1 MMDFKTN
8 APRSSS
14 LIANSVV
21 SSVVIWT
28 AALSLLVCLGC
39 HDQSPTS
46 AESNDSAQKTPIEV
60 MSVHPQ
66 SVTDRLVLAARVE
79 PDPTR
84 VVHIYSQIT
93 GRLVEL
99 YVRPGQEVSKGQ
111 TIGLIQS
118 SEIASARGDY
128 DKAKIEVA
136 RSDRQLDRAR
146 LLLQH
151 EVIAQRDYDDLEA
164 ADQAAHAELTRTIQ
178 RIHMLGFPPEG
189 SSDTAPLVAPISGAV
204 LDIGSA
210 SGEMQRSLDNASPIA
225 TVANLDSVWILGD
238 VFERD
243 LNTIRSAQS
252 VEVTLPAYPD
262 ETLHGKISNISDAI
276 DPTSRTLKVRVVLPN
291 PKHLLKPEMFAN
303 LSIAR
308 TTAPEFVL
316 PTTAVIHEG
325 SNSYVFLQTTPGKY
339 ERHQVITGALSG
351 KTVVVASGLKDGDQ
365 VVTTGAA
372 LLRAPAGD

>member
-1 MMDFKTN
+1 MKHATIFATFF
-8 APRSSS
+8 
-14 LIANSVV
+14 
-21 SSVVIWT
+21 
-28 AALSLLVCLGC
+28 LLTCLGC
-39 HDQSPTS
+39 HDQAANPTTD
-46 AESNDSAQKTPIEV
+46 APEKTPVEV
-60 MSVHPQ
+60 ATIHPQ
-66 SVTDRLVLAARVE
+66 SVTDRLVLPARVT

-99 YVRPGQEVSKGQ
+99 YVRPGQEVTKGQ

-118 SEIASARGDY
+118 SEIAAARADY

-136 RSDRQLDRAR
+136 RSDRQLDRAKQ
-146 LLLQH
+146 LLQH
-151 EVIAQRDYDDLEA
+151 EVMAQRDYDDLEA
-164 ADQAAHAELTRTIQ
+164 ADQAAHAELTRSIQ
-178 RIHMLGFPPEG
+178 RIKMLGFSPEG
-189 SSDTAPLVAPISGAV
+189 SSDSAALRAPISGAV

-238 VFERD
+238 VFEQD
-243 LNTIRSAQS
+243 LNTVRAAQS
-252 VEVTLPAYPD
+252 VDVTLPAYPG
-262 ETLHGKISNISDAI
+262 ETWHGKISNISDAM

-303 LSIAR
+303 ISIAR

-316 PTTAVIHEG
+316 PTAAVVHEG
-325 SNSYVFLQTTPGKY
+325 TSSYVFLQTSPGKY
-339 ERHQVITGALSG
+339 ERRQVSTGALNG
-351 KTVVVASGLKDGDQ
+351 KTVVVTSGLKDGDQ
-365 VVTTGAA
+365 IVTAGAA

>member
-1 MMDFKTN
+1 MKPAMSH
-8 APRSSS
+8 APLFSSRFVS
-14 LIANSVV
+14 RFPSWIA
-21 SSVVIWT
+21 I
-28 AALSLLVCLGC
+28 LFFLVCLGC
-39 HDQSPTS
+39 NDKAPTS
-46 AESNDSAQKTPIEV
+46 TGSEDTSQKTPIEV
-60 MSVHPQ
+60 TAVHPQ

-99 YVRPGQEVSKGQ
+99 YVRPGQEVTKGQ

-118 SEIASARGDY
+118 SEIAAARTDY
-128 DKAKIEVA
+128 SKAKIEVA
-136 RSDRQLDRAR
+136 RSDRQLDRAK

-151 EVIAQRDYDDLEA
+151 EVMAQRDYDDLEA
-164 ADQAAHAELTRTIQ
+164 ADQAAHEELARTLQ
-178 RIHMLGFPPEG
+178 RIRMLGFPPEG
-189 SSDTAPLVAPISGAV
+189 SSDTATLLAPISGAV

-210 SGEMQRSLDNASPIA
+210 SGELQRSLDNASPIA

-243 LNTIRSAQS
+243 LGAVRAAQS

-262 ETLHGKISNISDAI
+262 ETWHGKISNISDAM

-291 PKHLLKPEMFAN
+291 PKHLFKPEMFAN

-308 TTAPEFVL
+308 TTTPEFVL
-316 PTTAVIHEG
+316 PTTAVVHDG
-325 SNSYVFLQTTPGKY
+325 SSSFVFLQTAPGKY
-339 ERHQVITGALSG
+339 ERRQVATGALRG
-351 KTVVVASGLKDGDQ
+351 KTVVVTSGLKDGDQ
-365 VVTTGAA
+365 VVTAGAA
-372 LLRAPAGD
+372 LLRAPSGD

>member
-1 MMDFKTN
+1 M
-8 APRSSS
+8 
-14 LIANSVV
+14 IAARR
-21 SSVVIWT
+21 T
-28 AALSLLVCLGC
+28 ALSIATLLLLSCLGC
-39 HDQSPTS
+39 EDKAPPAAGGGDTP
-46 AESNDSAQKTPIEV
+46 QKSPIEV
-60 MSVHPQ
+60 TAVHAQ
-66 SVTDRLVLAARVE
+66 SVTDRLELAARVE

-84 VVHIYSQIT
+84 VVHIYSQVT

-99 YVRPGQEVSKGQ
+99 YVRPGMEVKKDQ

-118 SEIASARGDY
+118 NEITEARADY

-136 RSDRQLDRAR
+136 RSDHQLNRAK

-151 EVIAQRDYDDLEA
+151 EVMAQRDYDDLEA
-164 ADQAAHAELTRTIQ
+164 ADQAAHAELARTIQ

-189 SSDTAPLVAPISGAV
+189 SSDSAPLRSPISGAV

-243 LNTIRSAQS
+243 LSTIRAAQS

-262 ETLHGKISNISDAI
+262 ETLHGKISNISDAM
-276 DPTSRTLKVRVVLPN
+276 DPASRTLKVRVVLPN
-291 PKHLLKPEMFAN
+291 PKHRLKPEMFAN
-303 LSIAR
+303 LSVAR
-308 TTAPEFVL
+308 TTAPEFIL

-325 SNSYVFLQTTPGKY
+325 SSSYVFFQTAPGKY
-339 ERHQVITGALSG
+339 ERHQVTTGALSG
-351 KTVVVASGLKDGDQ
+351 KTVVVSSGLKDGDQ
-365 VVTTGAA
+365 VVKTGAA
-372 LLRAPAGD
+372 LLRAPSGD

>member
-1 MMDFKTN
+1 MKPAMPH
-8 APRSSS
+8 APLFSSRFVS
-14 LIANSVV
+14 RFPSWIA
-21 SSVVIWT
+21 I
-28 AALSLLVCLGC
+28 LFFLVCLGC
-39 HDQSPTS
+39 NDKAPTS
-46 AESNDSAQKTPIEV
+46 TGSEDTSQKTPIEV
-60 MSVHPQ
+60 TAVHPQ

-99 YVRPGQEVSKGQ
+99 YVRPGQEVTKGQ

-118 SEIASARGDY
+118 SEIAAARTDY
-128 DKAKIEVA
+128 GKAKIEVA
-136 RSDRQLDRAR
+136 RSDRQLDRAK

-151 EVIAQRDYDDLEA
+151 EVMAQRDYDDLEA
-164 ADQAAHAELTRTIQ
+164 ADQAAHEELARTLQ
-178 RIHMLGFPPEG
+178 RIRMLGFPPEG
-189 SSDTAPLVAPISGAV
+189 SSDTATLLAPISGAV

-210 SGEMQRSLDNASPIA
+210 SGELQRSLDNASPIA

-243 LNTIRSAQS
+243 LGAVRAAQS

-262 ETLHGKISNISDAI
+262 ETWHGKISNISDAM

-291 PKHLLKPEMFAN
+291 PKHLFKPEMFAN

-308 TTAPEFVL
+308 TTTPEFVL
-316 PTTAVIHEG
+316 PTTAVVHDG
-325 SNSYVFLQTTPGKY
+325 SSSFVFLQTAPGKY
-339 ERHQVITGALSG
+339 ERRQVATGALRG
-351 KTVVVASGLKDGDQ
+351 KTVVVTSGLKDGDQ
-365 VVTTGAA
+365 VVTAGAA
-372 LLRAPAGD
+372 LLRAPSGD

>member
-1 MMDFKTN
+1 
-8 APRSSS
+8 
-14 LIANSVV
+14 
-21 SSVVIWT
+21 
-28 AALSLLVCLGC
+28 
-39 HDQSPTS
+39 
-46 AESNDSAQKTPIEV
+46 
-60 MSVHPQ
+60 
-66 SVTDRLVLAARVE
+66 VLAARVV

-84 VVHIYSQIT
+84 VVHVYSQIT

-99 YVRPGQEVSKGQ
+99 YVRPGQDVTKGQ

-118 SEIASARGDY
+118 SEIAAARGEY

-136 RSDRQLDRAR
+136 RSDHQLDRAK

-189 SSDTAPLVAPISGAV
+189 SSDSAPLRAPISGAV

-243 LNTIRSAQS
+243 LSTIRSAQS
-252 VEVTLPAYPD
+252 VEVTLPAYPG
-262 ETLHGKISNISDAI
+262 ETLHGRISNISDAI
-276 DPTSRTLKVRVVLPN
+276 DPASRTLKVRVVLPN
-291 PKHLLKPEMFAN
+291 PKHRLKPEMFAN
-303 LSIAR
+303 LSVAR

-325 SNSYVFLQTTPGKY
+325 SSSYVFLQTAPGRY
-339 ERHQVITGALSG
+339 ERHQVTTGALSG

-372 LLRAPAGD
+372 LLRAPSGD